1 MFIHV
6 KGIPVWAQ
14 TANQPPL
21 GTLFLPWATRLLCL
35 KRAADVSQLA
45 LLQPAP
51 ECLAAAAV
59 YCLNRHFL
67 AVTSPTAAAG

>member
-1 MFIHV
+1 MFTHV

-14 TANQPPL
+14 TANQPSL
-21 GTLFLPWATRLLCL
+21 GTLFLPWATRLLYL
-35 KRAADVSQLA
+35 KWAADVFHLA
-45 LLQPAP
+45 LLQPAA

-59 YCLNRHFL
+59 YCLSRHFL